1 MFLINDIS
9 TNNGFARKRFC
20 LKSIWYIRHIPS
32 GSITTNELP
41 RKCLLFFTLYLKASP
56 LPPAPL
62 AVAGFMVAGLAA
74 WQYSDRLA
82 GLLDFAVCFL
92 FC

>member
-1 MFLINDIS
+1 MIPEQSEDLVLNRRIQLQGNSIS
-9 TNNGFARKRFC
+9 LAKLALRGVPN
-20 LKSIWYIRHIPS
+20 YP
-32 GSITTNELP
+32 
-41 RKCLLFFTLYLKASP
+41 KASL

-62 AVAGFMVAGLAA
+62 AVAGFMVAGVAA

-82 GLLDFAVCFL
+82 GLLGFAVWFL

>member
-1 MFLINDIS
+1 MVS
-9 TNNGFARKRFC
+9 ATTT
-20 LKSIWYIRHIPS
+20 LKLVEPEWIRHY
-32 GSITTNELP
+32 
-41 RKCLLFFTLYLKASP
+41 LFVSLYLKASP